1 MTPKQRIKAILA
13 ERFPEATEVPQAGVS
28 PFPPATPQT
37 ATVPVMITRRM
48 EDALRNCGFSQ
59 ERINKMTPSEA
70 WEILQTEAR
79 RIAAEL
85 ARLHRDGAIASKSAH
100 DPDAVFYAR
109 LLRDFGATY
118 TGRERV
124 KAPAR
129 GNPIP
134 MAGSPSKRLEP
145 MPSAAPGCPATGV
158 LTGSETTGPPD
169 VHQIPH
175 NGAAA
180 VVATS
185 RCKPTP
191 QAKPA
196 RPSSTCFPVPW

>member
-100 DPDAVFYAR
+100 DLDAIFYAR

-124 KAPAR
+124 KARCDALLAR
-129 GNPIP
+129 HSPQKPPESPDRG
-134 MAGSPSKRLEP
+134 MTRAGQIRALQEAESQRARIRLSTHPLQARRIAGEF
-145 MPSAAPGCPATGV
+145 SQA
-158 LTGSETTGPPD
+158 SQD
-169 VHQIPH
+169 
-175 NGAAA
+175 
-180 VVATS
+180 
-185 RCKPTP
+185 RCD
-191 QAKPA
+191 
-196 RPSSTCFPVPW
+196 